1 MAKAKNK
8 TVPTRFTAEEYLAN
22 IKDEARQND
31 CQKILDMMQEISGDA
46 PKEMPFA
53 SALVPARPILV
64 FTSCLA
70 IRISR
75 MNSRALVNTKLAKP
89 ASILNGYQMW
99 MKAF

>member
-22 IKDEARQND
+22 IEDEARRSD

-46 PKEMPFA
+46 PKIWG
-53 SALVPARPILV
+53 V
-64 FTSCLA
+64 
-70 IRISR
+70 
-75 MNSRALVNTKLAKP
+75 LVNIKSAKP

-99 MKAF
+99 MKAC